1 MKVLSLLNRED
12 RIIAGSMALS
22 LTGVG
27 IGALLANPKAFGVT
41 TLIVISI
48 LIAGWYRTQSSRLA
62 WLLIFGLV
70 AGVVELLADL
80 IHVKYL
86 GSLVYTDY
94 FGFRLLASPSY
105 MPIGWWLTIVQF
117 GYLLIRQLNRAS
129 MQHTQFLDV

>member
-1 MKVLSLLNRED
+1 
-12 RIIAGSMALS
+12 MALS

-48 LIAGWYRTQSSRLA
+48 LIVGWYRTQSSRLA

-105 MPIGWWLTIVQF
+105 MPVGWWLNYCPVW
-117 GYLLIRQLNRAS
+117 LLISA
-129 MQHTQFLDV
+129 TA